1 MVLNTLQSLLAE
13 IQNASNEYDL
23 KQYVKIRAGQ
33 YFAAK
38 RSSLFFISEMPLI
51 NKNTPRIVKLALSV
65 EHNPVLRYLVE
76 NHAPVHEELIL
87 PPGVWNNI
95 CPRGD
100 HGHVMA
106 GPIISNGHLIGGVGF
121 TRNRED
127 SPFDSRNI
135 ADLTAM
141 SLHLST
147 WLATKQLQ
155 AKNSNSSNYLAINK
169 LTAREIQIA
178 ELVAQGLTNAEIG
191 AELWIQENSV
201 KQALKRMFRKLGVAS
216 RAEMVGKLFANAKY
230 NYNTNS

>member
-13 IQNASNEYDL
+13 IQNASDKHEL
-23 KQYVKIRAGQ
+23 KQYVKMRAGE

-38 RSSLFFISEMPLI
+38 RSGLFFLNEIPLI
-51 NKNTPRIVKLALSV
+51 DKNTPKIIKLALSL

-76 NHAPVHEELIL
+76 NHAPVHEGLLL

-100 HGHVMA
+100 HAHVMT
-106 GPIISNGHLIGGVGF
+106 GPIIGNGHLIGAVGF

-147 WLATKQLQ
+147 WLTRKQLQ
-155 AKNSNSSNYLAINK
+155 SRESNPPNYLAINQ
-169 LTAREIQIA
+169 LTARELQIA

-191 AELWIQENSV
+191 TELWIQENSV
-201 KQALKRMFRKLGVAS
+201 KQALKRMFRKLDVAS
-216 RAEMVGKLFANAKY
+216 RAEMVGKLFAN
-230 NYNTNS
+230 TNRI

>member
-13 IQNASNEYDL
+13 IQHAQDEHEL
-23 KQYVKIRAGQ
+23 KHYVKTRAGQ

-38 RSSLFFISEMPLI
+38 RSSLFFLSEMPLI
-51 NKNTPRIVKLALSV
+51 NKNTPKIVRLALSL
-65 EHNPVLRYLVE
+65 EHNPVLRYVVE
-76 NHAPVHEELIL
+76 NHAPVHEELLL

-100 HGHVMA
+100 HGHVMV

-127 SPFDSRNI
+127 SPFDYRNI

-147 WLATKQLQ
+147 WLTIKQLQ
-155 AKNSNSSNYLAINK
+155 AKNSNPSNDLAINK

-191 AELWIQENSV
+191 AKLWIQENSV
-201 KQALKRMFRKLGVAS
+201 KQALKRMFRKLEVAS
-216 RAEMVGKLFANAKY
+216 RAEMVGKLFANRKLC
-230 NYNTNS
+230 

>member
-1 MVLNTLQSLLAE
+1 MAPNTLQSLLAE
-13 IQNASNEYDL
+13 IQNASDEYEL

-38 RSSLFFISEMPLI
+38 RSSLFFLSEMPLI
-51 NKNTPRIVKLALSV
+51 NKNTPKIIKLALSV

-76 NHAPVHEELIL
+76 NHAPVHEELLL
-87 PPGVWNNI
+87 PPGAWNNI

-147 WLATKQLQ
+147 WLTTKQLET
-155 AKNSNSSNYLAINK
+155 KNYNPSNYIAINK
-169 LTAREIQIA
+169 LTAREVQIA
-178 ELVAQGLTNAEIG
+178 ELVSQGLTNAEIG
-191 AELWIQENSV
+191 AKLWIQENSV
-201 KQALKRMFRKLGVAS
+201 KQALKRMFRKLDVAS
-216 RAEMVGKLFANAKY
+216 RAEMVGKLFAT
-230 NYNTNS
+230 TNRI

>member
-1 MVLNTLQSLLAE
+1 MVLNALQSLLAE
-13 IQNASNEYDL
+13 IQTASDEQEL
-23 KQYVKIRAGQ
+23 KQYVKIRVGE

-38 RSSLFFISEMPLI
+38 RSALFFLKEMPLI
-51 NKNTPRIVKLALSV
+51 DKNTPRIIKLAFSL

-76 NHAPVHEELIL
+76 NHAPVHEELLL

-100 HGHVMA
+100 HGHVMT
-106 GPIISNGHLIGGVGF
+106 GPIIGNGHLIGAVGF

-135 ADLTAM
+135 ADLTAL

-147 WLATKQLQ
+147 WLTTKQLQ
-155 AKNSNSSNYLAINK
+155 TRELNSPNYLVINK
-169 LTAREIQIA
+169 LTTRELQIA

-191 AELWIQENSV
+191 AKLWIQENSV
-201 KQALKRMFRKLGVAS
+201 KQALKRMFRKLGIAS
-216 RAEMVGKLFANAKY
+216 RAEMVGKLFAN
-230 NYNTNS
+230 TNKI

>member
-1 MVLNTLQSLLAE
+1 MAPNTLQSLLAE
-13 IQNASNEYDL
+13 IQNASDEYEL
-23 KQYVKIRAGQ
+23 KQYVKTRAGQ

-38 RSSLFFISEMPLI
+38 RSSLFFLSEMPLI
-51 NKNTPRIVKLALSV
+51 DKSTPRIIRLALSV
-65 EHNPVLRYLVE
+65 EHNPVLRYVVE
-76 NHAPVHEELIL
+76 NHAPVHEELLL

-106 GPIISNGHLIGGVGF
+106 GPIISNGHLIGGLAF

-147 WLATKQLQ
+147 WLTTKQLQ
-155 AKNSNSSNYLAINK
+155 TKNFNPSNYIAINK
-169 LTAREIQIA
+169 LTVREVQIA

-191 AELWIQENSV
+191 TKLWIQENSV
-201 KQALKRMFRKLGVAS
+201 KQALKRMFRKLDVAS
-216 RAEMVGKLFANAKY
+216 RAEMVGKLFANTKH
-230 NYNTNS
+230 NYNINS